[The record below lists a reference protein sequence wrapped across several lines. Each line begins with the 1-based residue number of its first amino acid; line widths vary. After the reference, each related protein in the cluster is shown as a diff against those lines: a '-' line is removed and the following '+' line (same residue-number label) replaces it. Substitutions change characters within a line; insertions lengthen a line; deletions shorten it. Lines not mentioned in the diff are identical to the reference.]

1 MVVAVWVGSSAS
13 PRLFLRLTV
22 TVMLSSVST
31 LSWYVTITQGLKLTD
46 YRFLNKMQFSVSVA
60 SDAVLT
66 LRFDQ
71 GEQNNAGTT
80 MQWVMMAQGLFCRK
94 RV

>member
-1 MVVAVWVGSSAS
+1 
-13 PRLFLRLTV
+13 
-22 TVMLSSVST
+22 MLSSVST
-31 LSWYVTITQGLKLTD
+31 VSWCVTITQSLKLTE
-46 YRFLNKMQFSVSVA
+46 YRFLKKMHFSVSVA

-71 GEQNNAGTT
+71 GQQNNAGTT
-80 MQWVMMAQGLFCRK
+80 MQCVIMAQGLFCRK